1 MEGWRNIMKL
11 AEALQERADLN
22 TKISELRSRLY
33 DNAVVQEGEKSA
45 EDPNELLS
53 ELDKAAERLYE
64 LISRINLTN
73 CATKADGVSLTE
85 LIAKKDVLKA
95 RIGAYRDL
103 ISAGSQTA
111 RRASRTEIK
120 ILSAVDVPALQKK
133 SDELSREL
141 RLTDNRIQELNWTT
155 ELK

>member
-1 MEGWRNIMKL
+1 MFAPKR
-11 AEALQERADLN
+11 DVF
-22 TKISELRSRLY
+22 
-33 DNAVVQEGEKSA
+33 D
-45 EDPNELLS
+45 
-53 ELDKAAERLYE
+53 
-64 LISRINLTN
+64 
-73 CATKADGVSLTE
+73 
-85 LIAKKDVLKA
+85 AKFVD
-95 RIGAYRDL
+95 RDL

-155 ELK
+155 ELI